1 MKLIKPNI
9 NIKVKATSTYIP
21 EEFEYSNLDI
31 LDIHSSTRI
40 LPKFAKKKLAS
51 SIEKKFGFEKRY
63 MIRKPGDD
71 SQSIDKLSCEEMSSL
86 CLKKCFNNSS
96 EDIGYFIMGT
106 TTSSRYTGSQATS
119 VLSTI
124 GQYSPAVEM
133 MAGCSTSLASLYT
146 GIMALQSGHDNVMI
160 VCSETMSKIVN
171 PKIRETW
178 FGLADGSA
186 SLWLE
191 SNDIDPDFKVLGM
204 IFGTNGEHV
213 DMYTTQGKF
222 PPNQKDL
229 DSGGYV
235 LAGDGDKLRELSL
248 KYYGEMIEHF
258 KESFNLDEIDY
269 LIPHQVNNSI
279 ITEFVDTHFKGIDIR
294 VLKNNKEIGNIGG
307 TSVLFS
313 LCDSIQ
319 KDTFKKGDKVLMMS
333 VGGGLSF
340 SMQLWEKL

>member
-9 NIKVKATSTYIP
+9 NLKVKGSSTFVP
-21 EEFEYSNLDI
+21 REFEYSNLDI
-31 LDIHSSTRI
+31 LDIHPTTKI

-51 SIEKKFGFEKRY
+51 SIEKKFGFEKRC

-71 SQSIDKLSCEEMSSL
+71 SSVADQLSSEAMSSL
-86 CLKKCFNNSS
+86 CLKNCYKDSQ
-96 EDIGYFIMGT
+96 EEVGYFIMGT

-119 VLSTI
+119 VLSSI
-124 GQYSPAVEM
+124 KQFSPAVEM

-146 GIMALQSGHDNVMI
+146 GIMALQSGHDNVMV

-186 SLWLE
+186 ALWLE
-191 SNDIDPDFKVLGM
+191 VNNKDPDFKALGM
-204 IFGTNGEHV
+204 IFGTDGEHV

-229 DSGGYV
+229 DHGGYV

-248 KYYGEMIEHF
+248 KYYGQMIEHF
-258 KESFNLDEIDY
+258 KTQYNLEEINY

-279 ITEFVDTHFKGIDIR
+279 ITEFVNSHFKDSALK

-307 TSVLFS
+307 ASVLYT
-313 LCDSIQ
+313 LCDSIE
-319 KDTFKKGDKVLMMS
+319 KDTFKKGDKILLMS

-340 SMQLWEKL
+340 SMHLWEKL